1 MSVVNSAR
9 LETQLKAMAMLQD
22 AYNVRVHPEWRNQGF
37 AFYRAIWTECAEL
50 LDHFGWKWWKHQET
64 DLAQVKLEIVD
75 IWHFGLSELMRTNV
89 VAADRVDASV
99 TRTFVERGEVKLA
112 SDFREAVET
121 LAERTLYRQA
131 FPLEAFV
138 DLMVALPISFD
149 ELYRTYVGKNVL
161 NTFRLA
167 HGYKT
172 GGYRKLWAGREDND
186 HLVELASG
194 LDSGEPAYA
203 DKLYGAL
210 VTRYRETA

>member
-1 MSVVNSAR
+1 MSAVNPAR
-9 LETQLKAMAMLQD
+9 LETQLKAMAALQD

-89 VAADRVDASV
+89 VAADRVDASI
-99 TRTFVERGEVKLA
+99 TSTFVERGEVKLA

-138 DLMVALPISFD
+138 DLMVALPMSFD

-186 HLVELASG
+186 HLVELARA

-210 VTRYRETA
+210 VARYRETA

>member
-1 MSVVNSAR
+1 M
-9 LETQLKAMAMLQD
+9 AMAALQD

-50 LDHFGWKWWKHQET
+50 LDHFGWKWWKQQET

-89 VAADRVDASV
+89 IAADRVDPAV
-99 TRTFVERGEVKLA
+99 TQTFVERGEVKLA

-138 DLMVALPISFD
+138 DLMVALPMSFD

-186 HLVELASG
+186 HLVELARA
-194 LDSGEPAYA
+194 LDAGAPTYA
-203 DKLYGAL
+203 DHLYDAL
-210 VTRYRETA
+210 VARYRETASTS

>member
-1 MSVVNSAR
+1 LNTAR
-9 LETQLKAMAMLQD
+9 LETQLKGMAALQD
-22 AYNVRVHPEWRNQGF
+22 AYNVRVHPDWRNQGF

-50 LDHFGWKWWKHQET
+50 LDHFGWKWWKHQAP

-75 IWHFGLSELMRTNV
+75 IWHFGLSELMRTNAV
-89 VAADRVDASV
+89 TTERVDPLV
-99 TRTFVERGEVKLA
+99 VQTFMQRGEIALA

-138 DLMVALPISFD
+138 DLMVALPMSFD
-149 ELYRTYVGKNVL
+149 ELHRTYVGKNVL

-186 HLVELASG
+186 HLVELSRA
-194 LDSGEPAYA
+194 LDAGSARFAEE
-203 DKLYGAL
+203 LYEAL
-210 VTRYRETA
+210 QQRYRQTAL